1 MAYTIKELE
10 KTLIKADAAGNT
22 EDAKAITKELLNM
35 RNNNSAL
42 RLTQQ
47 LLAGFNETL
56 FYFPDAGI
64 KSIAKGLAKE
74 GIIENDEVNGLADF
88 FNKGVGEPS
97 TSAERIVR
105 TTGSELAKNTPITGG
120 ALGLATTKLY
130 TGAKTTT
137 EAVVKSLLDQFR
149 KSPLAASVAET
160 VAATGF
166 GIGKGLA
173 EEERP
178 DSELAKITYPLIGAI
193 TPAVATAT
201 LAKTPTAIAIR
212 TGNKIKEYFGTKAQE
227 NRATKETFDR
237 FAEAYGEPVAQ
248 EQLRRTQQVK
258 EQIGDDFVPSP
269 AEASGSPQLIASQK
283 ELENNASG
291 SQLDALVR
299 RKIKNQKA
307 IEGNI
312 TKNFPMTGDEAPY
325 VFNTITKKFN
335 DLSNINNLQL
345 AKSIGRLDDISK
357 DFPLAET
364 AVSGQKLRNILLD
377 KRNIA
382 KEDFNDYVKQLNIDM
397 NALVPFSNF
406 QKLFIKNYA
415 PQSKFADV
423 ANQPSVYNLVK
434 NFSKEKIT
442 DKPSTILNEFGVL
455 IKPTIKETA
464 TTNISFKD
472 IQNLRE
478 RVSDDL
484 LDALGTTAP
493 SAKKIRILSMMK
505 KDIDTF
511 IDDNVEILGDKY
523 KMFRNAYKERIINRF
538 EKSAAYSSQRLG
550 KTQEYKI
557 ADEKVADAFLT
568 NVQSAKQFKEVYTD
582 TLTGQI
588 DPDALLA
595 LESVVLDKVRKTA
608 FANNVLDANKLIKYI
623 NNNKQVLEQFP
634 TILNKLTDSQIAS
647 SFVSNRVAQLNN
659 RKALIQDNMLAKKLM
674 FGQTP
679 IMKGEVDVDKLLTTA
694 IKQPSLMRQ
703 INARLKVPEEK
714 EALRRSV
721 AKIMFEVNDP
731 ALNPSVFKQFL
742 ESNKN
747 SLNFVYTPEHINNLN
762 IIADAYAIIG
772 RTPMPQGI
780 GATTPGVVQ
789 EASQQMGMSIP
800 SIMSRL
806 YAAESGRTSLRYIA
820 SDIFGRFVLNKGKQ
834 RADALF
840 YEAMFNPNIAK
851 DYARFATNKVEDKL
865 VTKRLNG
872 YLFNLGYPSD
882 EENQGLYTL
891 DNQKFNT
898 ININPSQ
905 QEFNAGLTNN

>member
-1 MAYTIKELE
+1 MSYTLKELE
-10 KTLIKADAAGNT
+10 DSLIKADAAGNVD
-22 EDAKAITKELLNM
+22 DAKVLTKEILNM
-35 RNNNSAL
+35 RNNNSTL
-42 RLTQQ
+42 GLTRQ

-56 FYFPDAGI
+56 FYYPDAGI
-64 KSIAKGLAKE
+64 KSIAKGLAKS
-74 GIIENDEVNGLADF
+74 GIIEDDEVNGLAEF

-97 TSAERIVR
+97 TSAERILR

-160 VAATGF
+160 AAATGF
-166 GIGKGLA
+166 GVGKGLA
-173 EEERP
+173 EEESP
-178 DSELAKITYPLIGAI
+178 DSELAQITFPLVGAL
-193 TPAVATAT
+193 TPGAATT
-201 LAKTPTAIAIR
+201 VLAKTPSAIAVR
-212 TGNKIKEYFGTKAQE
+212 AGNKIKEYFGTKAQE
-227 NRATKETFDR
+227 DRATKETFDR
-237 FAEAYGEPVAQ
+237 FAAAYREPAAQ
-248 EQLRRTQQVK
+248 EQLRRTQQVRD
-258 EQIGDDFVPSP
+258 QLGDDFVPSP

-299 RKIKNQKA
+299 RKIKNTKA

-312 TKNFPMTGDEAPY
+312 TKNFPTTGDEAPF
-325 VFNTITKKFN
+325 VINTITKKFD

-345 AKSIGRLDDISK
+345 AKSSGRLDDITK
-357 DFPLAET
+357 DFPIAET
-364 AVSGQKLRNILLD
+364 AIAGQKLRNILLD

-382 KEDFNDYVKQLNIDM
+382 KEDFNDYVNQLNIDM
-397 NALVPFSNF
+397 NASVSFAEFKKSF
-406 QKLFIKNYA
+406 VKMYA
-415 PQSKFADV
+415 PDSKFADV
-423 ANQPSVYNLVK
+423 ANRPSIYNEVK
-434 NFSKEKIT
+434 NFKQSSI
-442 DKPSTILNEFGVL
+442 
-455 IKPTIKETA
+455 A
-464 TTNISFKD
+464 FKD
-472 IQNLRE
+472 IQGLRE

-484 LDALGTTAP
+484 LDALGTASP
-493 SAKKIRILSMMK
+493 SSKKIRTLSMMK

-511 IDDNVEILGDKY
+511 IDDNVEILGNKY

-568 NVQSAKQFKEVYTD
+568 NVQSAKQFKEVFTD
-582 TLTGQI
+582 TASGEI
-588 DPDALLA
+588 DADALLA

-608 FANNVLDANKLIKYI
+608 FANDVLDPKKLNKYI

-634 TILNKLTDSQIAS
+634 TILNKLTDSQVAI

-674 FGQTP
+674 FGQSP
-679 IMKGEVDVDKLLTTA
+679 IMKGEVDVDKLLTAA
-694 IKQPSLMRQ
+694 IKQPALMKQ
-703 INARLKVPEEK
+703 INARLKTADEK

-731 ALNPSVFKQFL
+731 ALNPAVFKQFL
-742 ESNKN
+742 ESNKS
-747 SLNFVYTPEHINNLN
+747 SLNSVYSVDHINNLN
-762 IIADAYAIIG
+762 IIADAYAINA

-789 EASQQMGMSIP
+789 EATQQMGMSIP
-800 SIMSRL
+800 SIMSRF
-806 YAAESGRTSLRYIA
+806 YAAESGRTSVRYIA
-820 SDIFGRFVLNKGKQ
+820 SDIFGRFILTKGKQ

-840 YEAMFNPNIAK
+840 YEAMFDPNIAK
-851 DYARFATNKVEDKL
+851 DYARFATDKVENKL
-865 VTKRLNG
+865 ITKKLNG

-891 DNQKFNT
+891 DNQRFNT
-898 ININPSQ
+898 ININPSRDEYQ
-905 QEFNAGLTNN
+905 ASR

>member
-1 MAYTIKELE
+1 MSYTLKELE
-10 KTLIKADAAGNT
+10 DSLIKADAAGNVD
-22 EDAKAITKELLNM
+22 DAKVLTKEILNM

-42 RLTQQ
+42 GLTQQ

-64 KSIAKGLAKE
+64 KSIAKGLAKS
-74 GIIENDEVNGLADF
+74 GMIEDDEVNGLADF
-88 FNKGVGEPS
+88 FNKGVREPS
-97 TSAERIVR
+97 TSAERILR

-137 EAVVKSLLDQFR
+137 EAVMKSLLDQFR

-160 VAATGF
+160 AAATGF
-166 GIGKGLA
+166 GVGKGLA

-178 DSELAKITYPLIGAI
+178 DSKLAQITFPLVGAL
-193 TPAVATAT
+193 TPGAATAV
-201 LAKTPTAIAIR
+201 LAKTPTAIAVR
-212 TGNKIKEYFGTKAQE
+212 AGNKIKEYFGTKAQE
-227 NRATKETFDR
+227 DRATKETFDR
-237 FAEAYGEPVAQ
+237 FAAAYGEPAAQ
-248 EQLRRTQQVK
+248 EQLRRTQQVRD
-258 EQIGDDFVPSP
+258 EMGDDFIPSP
-269 AEASGSPQLIASQK
+269 AEASDSPQLIASQK

-299 RKIKNQKA
+299 RKIKNTKV

-312 TKNFPMTGDEAPY
+312 TKNFPTTGDEAPF
-325 VFNTITKKFN
+325 VINTITKKFD

-345 AKSIGRLDDISK
+345 AKSSGRLDDITK

-364 AVSGQKLRNILLD
+364 AIAGQKLRSILLD

-382 KEDFNDYVKQLNIDM
+382 KDDFNDYVQQLNIDM
-397 NALVPFSNF
+397 NATVSFAKFKENF
-406 QKLFIKNYA
+406 VNIYA
-415 PQSKFADV
+415 PDSKFADV
-423 ANQPSVYNLVK
+423 ANRPSIYNEVK
-434 NFSKEKIT
+434 NFKESSI
-442 DKPSTILNEFGVL
+442 
-455 IKPTIKETA
+455 A
-464 TTNISFKD
+464 FKD
-472 IQNLRE
+472 IQGLRE

-484 LDALGTTAP
+484 LDALGTATP
-493 SAKKIRILSMMK
+493 SSKKIRTLSMMK

-538 EKSAAYSSQRLG
+538 EKSAAYTSQRLG

-582 TLTGQI
+582 TITGQI
-588 DPDALLA
+588 DPDALLS

-608 FANNVLDANKLIKYI
+608 FANDILDPKKLNKYI

-634 TILNKLTDSQIAS
+634 SILNKLTDSQVAS

-674 FGQTP
+674 FGQSP
-679 IMKGEVDVDKLLTTA
+679 IMKGEVDVDALLTKA
-694 IKQPSLMRQ
+694 IKQPTLMKQ
-703 INARLKVPEEK
+703 INARLKTPDEK

-721 AKIMFEVNDP
+721 SKIMFEVSDP
-731 ALNPSVFKQFL
+731 AANPAVFKQFL
-742 ESNKN
+742 ETNKS
-747 SLNFVYTPEHINNLN
+747 SLNSVYTPEHINNLN
-762 IIADAYAIIG
+762 IIADAYAINA

-789 EASQQMGMSIP
+789 EATQQMGMSIP
-800 SIMSRL
+800 SIMSRF
-806 YAAESGRTSLRYIA
+806 YAAESGRTSVRYIA
-820 SDIFGRFVLNKGKQ
+820 SDIFGRFVLTKGKQ

-840 YEAMFNPNIAK
+840 YEAMFDPNIAK
-851 DYARFATNKVEDKL
+851 DYARFATDKVGNKL

-872 YLFNLGYPSD
+872 YLFNLGYPSED
-882 EENQGLYTL
+882 ENQGLYTL
-891 DNQKFNT
+891 DNQKFNP
-898 ININPSQ
+898 ININPSREEYQ
-905 QEFNAGLTNN
+905 ASR

>member
-1 MAYTIKELE
+1 MSYTLKELE
-10 KTLIKADAAGNT
+10 DSLIKADAAGNVD
-22 EDAKAITKELLNM
+22 DAKVLTKEILNM
-35 RNNNSAL
+35 RNNNSTL
-42 RLTQQ
+42 GLTQQ

-64 KSIAKGLAKE
+64 KSIAKGLAKA
-74 GIIENDEVNGLADF
+74 GMIEDDEVNGLADF
-88 FNKGVGEPS
+88 FNKGVREPS
-97 TSAERIVR
+97 TSAERILR

-160 VAATGF
+160 AAATGF
-166 GIGKGLA
+166 GVGKGLA

-178 DSELAKITYPLIGAI
+178 DSELAQITFPLVGAL
-193 TPAVATAT
+193 TPGAATT
-201 LAKTPTAIAIR
+201 VLAKTPTAIAVR
-212 TGNKIKEYFGTKAQE
+212 AGNKIKEYFGTKAQE
-227 NRATKETFDR
+227 ARATKETFDR
-237 FAEAYGEPVAQ
+237 FAAAYGEPAAQ
-248 EQLRRTQQVK
+248 EQLRRTQQVRD
-258 EQIGDDFVPSP
+258 QIGDDFVPSP

-299 RKIKNQKA
+299 RKIKNTKA

-312 TKNFPMTGDEAPY
+312 TKNFPTTGDEAPF
-325 VFNTITKKFN
+325 VINTITKKFD

-345 AKSIGRLDDISK
+345 AKSSGRLDDITK
-357 DFPLAET
+357 DFPIAET
-364 AVSGQKLRNILLD
+364 AIAGQKLRNILLD

-382 KEDFNDYVKQLNIDM
+382 KQDFNDYVKQLNIDM
-397 NALVPFSNF
+397 NASVSFAEFKTNF
-406 QKLFIKNYA
+406 VKMYA
-415 PQSKFADV
+415 PDSKFADV
-423 ANQPSVYNLVK
+423 ANRPSIYNEVK
-434 NFSKEKIT
+434 NFKQSSI
-442 DKPSTILNEFGVL
+442 
-455 IKPTIKETA
+455 A
-464 TTNISFKD
+464 FKD
-472 IQNLRE
+472 IQGLRE

-484 LDALGTTAP
+484 LDALGTASP
-493 SAKKIRILSMMK
+493 SSKKIRTLSMMK

-511 IDDNVEILGDKY
+511 IDDNVEILGNKY

-568 NVQSAKQFKEVYTD
+568 NVQSAKQFKEVFTD
-582 TLTGQI
+582 TASGEI
-588 DPDALLA
+588 DADALLA

-608 FANNVLDANKLIKYI
+608 FANDVLDPKKLNKYI

-634 TILNKLTDSQIAS
+634 TILNKLTDSQVAI

-674 FGQTP
+674 FGQSP
-679 IMKGEVDVDKLLTTA
+679 IMKGEVDVDKLLTSA
-694 IKQPSLMRQ
+694 IKQPALMKQ
-703 INARLKVPEEK
+703 INARLKTADEK

-731 ALNPSVFKQFL
+731 ALNPAVFKQFL

-747 SLNFVYTPEHINNLN
+747 SLNSVYSADHINNLN
-762 IIADAYAIIG
+762 IIADAYAINA

-780 GATTPGVVQ
+780 GTTTPGVVQ
-789 EASQQMGMSIP
+789 EATQQMGMSIP
-800 SIMSRL
+800 SIMSRF
-806 YAAESGRTSLRYIA
+806 YAAESGRTSVRYIA
-820 SDIFGRFVLNKGKQ
+820 SDIFGRFILTKGKQ

-840 YEAMFNPNIAK
+840 YEAMFDPNIAK
-851 DYARFATNKVEDKL
+851 DYARFATDKVENKL
-865 VTKRLNG
+865 ITKKLNG

-891 DNQKFNT
+891 DNQRFNT
-898 ININPSQ
+898 ININPSRDEYQ
-905 QEFNAGLTNN
+905 ASR

>member
-1 MAYTIKELE
+1 MSYTLKELE
-10 KTLIKADAAGNT
+10 DSLIKADAAGNVD
-22 EDAKAITKELLNM
+22 DAKVLTKEILNM
-35 RNNNSAL
+35 RNINSTL
-42 RLTQQ
+42 GLTRQ

-56 FYFPDAGI
+56 FYYPDAGI
-64 KSIAKGLAKE
+64 KSIAKGLAKS
-74 GIIENDEVNGLADF
+74 GIIEDDEVNGLAEF

-97 TSAERIVR
+97 TSAERILR

-160 VAATGF
+160 AAATGF
-166 GIGKGLA
+166 GVGKGLA
-173 EEERP
+173 EEESP
-178 DSELAKITYPLIGAI
+178 DSELAQITFPLVGAL
-193 TPAVATAT
+193 TPGAATT
-201 LAKTPTAIAIR
+201 VLAKTPSAIAVR
-212 TGNKIKEYFGTKAQE
+212 AGNKIKEYFGTKAQE
-227 NRATKETFDR
+227 DRATKETFDR
-237 FAEAYGEPVAQ
+237 FAAAYGEPAAQ
-248 EQLRRTQQVK
+248 EQLRRTQQVRD
-258 EQIGDDFVPSP
+258 QLGDDFVPSP

-299 RKIKNQKA
+299 RKIKNTKA

-312 TKNFPMTGDEAPY
+312 TKNFPTTGDEAPF
-325 VFNTITKKFN
+325 VINTITKKFD

-345 AKSIGRLDDISK
+345 AKSSGRLDDITK
-357 DFPLAET
+357 DFPIAET
-364 AVSGQKLRNILLD
+364 AIAGQKLRNILLD

-382 KEDFNDYVKQLNIDM
+382 KEDFNDYVNQLNIDM
-397 NALVPFSNF
+397 NASVSFAEFKKSF
-406 QKLFIKNYA
+406 VKMYA
-415 PQSKFADV
+415 PDSKFADV
-423 ANQPSVYNLVK
+423 ANRPSIYNEVK
-434 NFSKEKIT
+434 NFKQSSI
-442 DKPSTILNEFGVL
+442 
-455 IKPTIKETA
+455 A
-464 TTNISFKD
+464 FKD
-472 IQNLRE
+472 IQGLRE

-484 LDALGTTAP
+484 LDALGTASP
-493 SAKKIRILSMMK
+493 SSKKIRTLSMMK

-511 IDDNVEILGDKY
+511 IDDNVEILGNKY

-568 NVQSAKQFKEVYTD
+568 NVQSAKQFKEVFTD
-582 TLTGQI
+582 TASGEI
-588 DPDALLA
+588 DADALLA

-608 FANNVLDANKLIKYI
+608 FANDVLDPKKLNKYI

-634 TILNKLTDSQIAS
+634 TILNKLTDSQVAI

-674 FGQTP
+674 FGQSP
-679 IMKGEVDVDKLLTTA
+679 IMKGEVDVDKLLTAA
-694 IKQPSLMRQ
+694 IKQPALMKQ
-703 INARLKVPEEK
+703 INARLKTADEK

-731 ALNPSVFKQFL
+731 ALNPAVFKQFL
-742 ESNKN
+742 ESNKS
-747 SLNFVYTPEHINNLN
+747 SLNSVYSVDHINNLN
-762 IIADAYAIIG
+762 IIADAYAINA

-789 EASQQMGMSIP
+789 EATQQMGMSIP
-800 SIMSRL
+800 SIMSRF
-806 YAAESGRTSLRYIA
+806 YAAESGRTSVRYIA
-820 SDIFGRFVLNKGKQ
+820 SDIFGRFILTKGKQ

-840 YEAMFNPNIAK
+840 YEAMFDPNIAK
-851 DYARFATNKVEDKL
+851 DYARFATDKVENKL
-865 VTKRLNG
+865 ITKKLNG

-891 DNQKFNT
+891 DNQRFNT
-898 ININPSQ
+898 ININPSRDEYQ
-905 QEFNAGLTNN
+905 ASR

>member
-1 MAYTIKELE
+1 MSYTLKELE
-10 KTLIKADAAGNT
+10 DSLIKADAAGNVD
-22 EDAKAITKELLNM
+22 DAKVLTKEILNM

-42 RLTQQ
+42 GLTQQ

-64 KSIAKGLAKE
+64 KSIAKGLAKS
-74 GIIENDEVNGLADF
+74 GMIEDDEVNGLADF
-88 FNKGVGEPS
+88 FNKGVREPS
-97 TSAERIVR
+97 TSAERILR

-120 ALGLATTKLY
+120 ALGLSATKLY

-137 EAVVKSLLDQFR
+137 EAVMKSLLDQFR

-160 VAATGF
+160 AAATGF
-166 GIGKGLA
+166 GVGKGLA

-178 DSELAKITYPLIGAI
+178 DSKLAQITFPLVGAL
-193 TPAVATAT
+193 TPGAATAV
-201 LAKTPTAIAIR
+201 LSKAPTAIAVR
-212 TGNKIKEYFGTKAQE
+212 AGNKIKEYFGKKAQE
-227 NRATKETFDR
+227 DRATKETYDR
-237 FAEAYGEPVAQ
+237 FAAAYGEPAAQ
-248 EQLRRTQQVK
+248 EQLRRTQQVRD
-258 EQIGDDFVPSP
+258 EMGDDFIPSP
-269 AEASGSPQLIASQK
+269 AEASDSPQLIASQK

-299 RKIKNQKA
+299 RKIKNTKV

-312 TKNFPMTGDEAPY
+312 TKNFPTTGDEAPF
-325 VFNTITKKFN
+325 VINTITKKFD

-345 AKSIGRLDDISK
+345 AKSSGRLDDITK

-364 AVSGQKLRNILLD
+364 AIAGQKLRSILLD

-382 KEDFNDYVKQLNIDM
+382 KDDFNDYVKQLNIDM
-397 NALVPFSNF
+397 NVTVPFSNF
-406 QKLFIKNYA
+406 KKSFVDIYK
-415 PQSKFADV
+415 PDSSFSDV
-423 ANQPSVYNLVK
+423 ANRPSVYNLVK
-434 NFSKEKIT
+434 NFGKQQTT
-442 DKPSTILNEFGVL
+442 DTPSTILNEFGVP
-455 IKPTIKETA
+455 IKPTAKQEI
-464 TTNISFKD
+464 TTSISFKD
-472 IQNLRE
+472 IQGLRE

-493 SAKKIRILSMMK
+493 SAKKIRTLSMMK

-511 IDDNVEILGDKY
+511 IDDNAEILGDKY

-538 EKSAAYSSQRLG
+538 EKSAAYTSQRLG

-582 TLTGQI
+582 TITGQI
-588 DPDALLA
+588 DPDALLS

-608 FANNVLDANKLIKYI
+608 FANDILDPKKLNKYI

-634 TILNKLTDSQIAS
+634 SILNKLTDSQVAS

-674 FGQTP
+674 FGQSP
-679 IMKGEVDVDKLLTTA
+679 IMKGEVDVDALLIKA
-694 IKQPSLMRQ
+694 IKQPTLMKQ
-703 INARLKVPEEK
+703 INARLKTPDEK

-721 AKIMFEVNDP
+721 SKIMFEVSDP
-731 ALNPSVFKQFL
+731 AANPAVFKQFL
-742 ESNKN
+742 ETNKS
-747 SLNFVYTPEHINNLN
+747 SLNSVYTPEHINNLN
-762 IIADAYAIIG
+762 IIADAYSIIS
-772 RTPMPQGI
+772 RTPMPQGV

-789 EASQQMGMSIP
+789 EASKQMGMSVP
-800 SIMSRL
+800 SILSRA
-806 YAAESGRTSLRYIA
+806 YAAESGRTSTRYIA
-820 SDIFGRFVLNKGKQ
+820 GDIFGRFVLTKGKQ

-840 YEAMFNPNIAK
+840 YEAMFDPNIAK
-851 DYARFATNKVEDKL
+851 DYARFATDKVGNKL

-872 YLFNLGYPSD
+872 YLFNLGYPSED
-882 EENQGLYTL
+882 ENQGLYTL
-891 DNQKFNT
+891 DNQKFNP
-898 ININPSQ
+898 ININPSR
-905 QEFNAGLTNN
+905 QEYQASR

>member
-1 MAYTIKELE
+1 MSYTLKELE
-10 KTLIKADAAGNT
+10 DSLIKADAAGNVD
-22 EDAKAITKELLNM
+22 DAKVLTKEILNM
-35 RNNNSAL
+35 RNNNSTL
-42 RLTQQ
+42 GLTRQ

-56 FYFPDAGI
+56 FYYPDAGI
-64 KSIAKGLAKE
+64 KSIAKGLAKS
-74 GIIENDEVNGLADF
+74 GIIEDDEVNGLAEF

-97 TSAERIVR
+97 TSAERILR

-160 VAATGF
+160 AAATGF
-166 GIGKGLA
+166 GVGKGLA
-173 EEERP
+173 EEESP
-178 DSELAKITYPLIGAI
+178 DSELAQITFPLVGAL
-193 TPAVATAT
+193 TPGAATT
-201 LAKTPTAIAIR
+201 VLAKTPSAIAVR
-212 TGNKIKEYFGTKAQE
+212 AGNKIKEYFGTKAQE
-227 NRATKETFDR
+227 DRATKETFDR
-237 FAEAYGEPVAQ
+237 FAAAYGEPAAQ
-248 EQLRRTQQVK
+248 EQLRRTQQVRD
-258 EQIGDDFVPSP
+258 QLGDDFVPSP

-299 RKIKNQKA
+299 RKIKNTKA

-312 TKNFPMTGDEAPY
+312 TKNFPTTGDEAPF
-325 VFNTITKKFN
+325 VINTITKKFD

-345 AKSIGRLDDISK
+345 AKSSGRLDDITK
-357 DFPLAET
+357 DFPIAET
-364 AVSGQKLRNILLD
+364 AIAGQKLRNILLD

-382 KEDFNDYVKQLNIDM
+382 KEDFNDYVNQLNIDM
-397 NALVPFSNF
+397 NASVSFAEFKKSF
-406 QKLFIKNYA
+406 VKMYA
-415 PQSKFADV
+415 PDSKFADV
-423 ANQPSVYNLVK
+423 ANRPSIYNEVK
-434 NFSKEKIT
+434 NFKQSSI
-442 DKPSTILNEFGVL
+442 
-455 IKPTIKETA
+455 A
-464 TTNISFKD
+464 FKD
-472 IQNLRE
+472 IQGLRE

-484 LDALGTTAP
+484 LDALGTASP
-493 SAKKIRILSMMK
+493 SSKKIRTLSMMK

-511 IDDNVEILGDKY
+511 IDDNVEILGNKY

-568 NVQSAKQFKEVYTD
+568 NVQSAKQFKEVFTD
-582 TLTGQI
+582 TASGEI
-588 DPDALLA
+588 DADALLA

-608 FANNVLDANKLIKYI
+608 FANDVLDPKKLNKYI

-634 TILNKLTDSQIAS
+634 TILNKLTDSQVAI

-674 FGQTP
+674 FGQSP
-679 IMKGEVDVDKLLTTA
+679 IMKGEVDVDKLLTAA
-694 IKQPSLMRQ
+694 IKQPALMKQ
-703 INARLKVPEEK
+703 INARLKTADEK

-731 ALNPSVFKQFL
+731 ALNPAVFKQFL
-742 ESNKN
+742 ESNKS
-747 SLNFVYTPEHINNLN
+747 SLNSVYSVDHINNLN
-762 IIADAYAIIG
+762 IIADAYVINA

-789 EASQQMGMSIP
+789 EATQQMGMSIP
-800 SIMSRL
+800 SIMSRF
-806 YAAESGRTSLRYIA
+806 YAAESGRTSVRYIA
-820 SDIFGRFVLNKGKQ
+820 SDIFGRFILTKGKQ

-840 YEAMFNPNIAK
+840 YEAMFDPNIAK
-851 DYARFATNKVEDKL
+851 DYARFATDKVENKL
-865 VTKRLNG
+865 ITKKLNG

-891 DNQKFNT
+891 DNQRFNT
-898 ININPSQ
+898 ININPSRDEYQ
-905 QEFNAGLTNN
+905 ASR

>member
-1 MAYTIKELE
+1 MSYTLKELE
-10 KTLIKADAAGNT
+10 DSLIKADAAGNVD
-22 EDAKAITKELLNM
+22 DAKVLTKEILNM
-35 RNNNSAL
+35 RNNNSTL
-42 RLTQQ
+42 GLTRQ

-56 FYFPDAGI
+56 FYYPDAGI
-64 KSIAKGLAKE
+64 KSIAKGLAKS
-74 GIIENDEVNGLADF
+74 GIIEDDEVNGLAEF

-97 TSAERIVR
+97 TSAERILR

-160 VAATGF
+160 AAATGF
-166 GIGKGLA
+166 GVGKGLA
-173 EEERP
+173 EEESP
-178 DSELAKITYPLIGAI
+178 DSELAQITFPLVGAL
-193 TPAVATAT
+193 TPGAATT
-201 LAKTPTAIAIR
+201 VLAKTPSAIAVR
-212 TGNKIKEYFGTKAQE
+212 AGNKIKEYFGTKAQE
-227 NRATKETFDR
+227 DRATKETFDR
-237 FAEAYGEPVAQ
+237 FAAAYGEPAAQ
-248 EQLRRTQQVK
+248 EQLRRTQQVRD
-258 EQIGDDFVPSP
+258 QLGDDFVPSP

-299 RKIKNQKA
+299 RKIKNTKA

-312 TKNFPMTGDEAPY
+312 TKNFPTTGDEAPF
-325 VFNTITKKFN
+325 VINTITKKFD

-345 AKSIGRLDDISK
+345 AKSSGRLDDITK
-357 DFPLAET
+357 DFPIAET
-364 AVSGQKLRNILLD
+364 AIAGQKLRNILLD

-382 KEDFNDYVKQLNIDM
+382 KEDFNDYVNQLNIDM
-397 NALVPFSNF
+397 NASVSFAEFKKSF
-406 QKLFIKNYA
+406 VKMYA
-415 PQSKFADV
+415 PDSKFADV
-423 ANQPSVYNLVK
+423 ANRPSIYNEVK
-434 NFSKEKIT
+434 NFKQSSI
-442 DKPSTILNEFGVL
+442 
-455 IKPTIKETA
+455 A
-464 TTNISFKD
+464 FKD
-472 IQNLRE
+472 IQGLRE

-484 LDALGTTAP
+484 LDALGTASP
-493 SAKKIRILSMMK
+493 SSKKIRTLSMMK

-511 IDDNVEILGDKY
+511 IDDNVEMLGNKY

-568 NVQSAKQFKEVYTD
+568 NVQSAKQFKEVFTD
-582 TLTGQI
+582 TASGEI
-588 DPDALLA
+588 DADALLA

-608 FANNVLDANKLIKYI
+608 FANDVLDPKKLNKYI

-634 TILNKLTDSQIAS
+634 TILNKLTDSQVAI

-674 FGQTP
+674 FGQSP
-679 IMKGEVDVDKLLTTA
+679 IMKGEVDVDKLLTAA
-694 IKQPSLMRQ
+694 IKQPALMKQ
-703 INARLKVPEEK
+703 INARLKTADEK

-731 ALNPSVFKQFL
+731 ALNPAVFKQFL
-742 ESNKN
+742 ESNKS
-747 SLNFVYTPEHINNLN
+747 SLNSVYSVDHINNLN
-762 IIADAYAIIG
+762 IIADAYAINA

-789 EASQQMGMSIP
+789 EATQQMGMSIP
-800 SIMSRL
+800 SIMSRF
-806 YAAESGRTSLRYIA
+806 YAAESGRTSVRYIA
-820 SDIFGRFVLNKGKQ
+820 SDIFGRFILTKGKQ

-840 YEAMFNPNIAK
+840 YEAMFDPNIAK
-851 DYARFATNKVEDKL
+851 DYARFATDKVENKL
-865 VTKRLNG
+865 ITKKLNG

-891 DNQKFNT
+891 DNQRFNT
-898 ININPSQ
+898 ININPSRDEYQ
-905 QEFNAGLTNN
+905 ASR